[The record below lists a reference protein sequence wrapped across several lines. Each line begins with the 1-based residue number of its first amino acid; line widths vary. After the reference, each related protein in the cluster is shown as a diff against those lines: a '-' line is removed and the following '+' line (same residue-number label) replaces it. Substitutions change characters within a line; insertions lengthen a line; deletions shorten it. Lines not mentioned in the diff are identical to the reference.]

1 MLWGFL
7 LYGNILNMKNMKD
20 LAINEMKEINGGGFP
35 WVPFIMLGVYLYDH
49 RDRFME
55 GIKDGMR

>member
-1 MLWGFL
+1 
-7 LYGNILNMKNMKD
+7 MKNMKD

-35 WVPFIMLGVYLYDH
+35 WAPFIMLGVYLYDH